1 MARITALEVARMLD
15 DEGDWNDSDE
25 EGPRCANEE
34 DDDLVNYGD
43 AEVSPLDHIER
54 YQVFSRLLQVDKC
67 FPSKNKLHCARNFF
81 TSTDLFYAVQ
91 NYYYKTFRRHNSII
105 CCF

>member
-1 MARITALEVARMLD
+1 MVRITALEVARMLD

-34 DDDLVNYGD
+34 EDDDLVNYGG

-54 YQVFSRLLQVDKC
+54 YQVFSGLLQVDKR
-67 FPSKNKLHCARNFF
+67 FPSKNKLHCCTQFF
-81 TSTDLFYAVQ
+81 HKY
-91 NYYYKTFRRHNSII
+91 
-105 CCF
+105 